1 MVDKMAGNEFRVGS
15 VLGRSL
21 SVLTRN
27 IVPFGILGLIFTW
40 PLVLD
45 DAEGEPGTEAPS
57 GVDPAGAVDALVLAE
72 FIIVLAIVLGIIF
85 LVIAMYMLCIS
96 TMAYGTFQDLRG
108 SRVRVVE
115 CLRRGLSTVFPVVG
129 VAFLNTVL
137 VILGTMALIIPG
149 IMLWVALWVA
159 VPVAV
164 VERPGVI
171 ASLRRSAW
179 LTKGHRWRIFGIV
192 LVLGLLNGVANSV
205 VLVPF
210 ATLTGDA
217 AAAVANVVAY
227 LITVFFM
234 AWGAVAAAVAYHDL
248 RLEKEG
254 VGVNEIAAVFD

>member
-1 MVDKMAGNEFRVGS
+1 MADGVYGEGFRVGS
-15 VLGRSL
+15 VLGRSM
-21 SVLTRN
+21 SILTRN
-27 IVPFGILGLIFTW
+27 IVPFGILCLIFTW
-40 PLVLD
+40 PLLLSD
-45 DAEGEPGTEAPS
+45 TSDEPAAEVPPNADVAGS
-57 GVDPAGAVDALVLAE
+57 VDPMAAVGV
-72 FIIVLAIVLGIIF
+72 IVLFAVVLGIAF

-108 SRVRVVE
+108 RRVGVAE

-129 VAFLNTVL
+129 VAFLGTLIVS
-137 VILGTMALIIPG
+137 LGTLALIIPG
-149 IMLWVALWVA
+149 IILWIMFWVA

-171 ASLRRSAW
+171 ASLRRSAQ

-192 LVLGLLNGVANSV
+192 LVIALLNGLANGI

-210 ATLTGDA
+210 ATMSGDVA
-217 AAAVANVVAY
+217 LAVANIVAY
-227 LITVFFM
+227 LITVFFI

>member
-1 MVDKMAGNEFRVGS
+1 M
-15 VLGRSL
+15 
-21 SVLTRN
+21 
-27 IVPFGILGLIFTW
+27 GLIFTW
-40 PLVLD
+40 PLLWS
-45 DAEGEPGTEAPS
+45 DAGE
-57 GVDPAGAVDALVLAE
+57 DPAAQVSPNAGPAGTIDFWAPFE
-72 FIIVLAIVLGIIF
+72 TIIVFAIVLGIIF

-108 SRVRVVE
+108 SRVRVIE

-129 VAFLNTVL
+129 MAIFNTVL

-149 IMLWVALWVA
+149 IILWVALWVA

-171 ASLRRSAW
+171 ASLKRSAW

-192 LVLGLLNGVANSV
+192 LVLGLLNGLANSIA
-205 VLVPF
+205 LAPF
-210 ATLTGDA
+210 AALTGDP

>member
-1 MVDKMAGNEFRVGS
+1 MVDRVSSDRFRVGS

-45 DAEGEPGTEAPS
+45 DAGDDPGVEAPS
-57 GVDPAGAVDALVLAE
+57 SADPVGAVDPLVLVE
-72 FIIVLAIVLGIIF
+72 FIVAAAIVLGLIF

-108 SRVRVVE
+108 NRVRVAE

-129 VAFLNTVL
+129 VAILNTVL
-137 VILGTMALIIPG
+137 VILGTMVLIIPG